1 MNKICAI
8 DITGK
13 VVNLLLIEG
22 TKAEYKVLESKPLK
36 IELKDHTDSNSIK
49 TFAKNIDDFFND
61 YSIVN
66 VAIKSGSTGMYK
78 SGPAVFKM
86 EAIVQMTNANIQY
99 VKPQT
104 LTAFWKKNDID
115 IESHNLKKY
124 QHNAFKLAYY
134 FLEDK

>member
-1 MNKICAI
+1 VNRICAI

-13 VVNLLLIEG
+13 VVNLLLLAG
-22 TKAEYKVLESKPLK
+22 TKVDYKVLESKPLK

-49 TFAKNIDDFFND
+49 EFAKNIDDFFKA
-61 YSIVN
+61 YGLVN

-86 EAIVQMTNANIQY
+86 EAVIQMTNVNIQY

-104 LTAFWKKNDID
+104 LTAFWKKNDVD

-134 FLEDK
+134 FLEEQ